1 MEFLNTTIGKYKL
14 TRLIG
19 EGGMASVY
27 EGVHIKLRSKAAIKV
42 LNPILARNEQLKQR
56 FENEAVFMAS
66 LNHPNITRVIDFE
79 EQDGKFAII
88 MELLEGSN
96 LEQYVI
102 KKHFLQAEEV
112 KLIFTQVLS
121 ALNYAHSKGIVH
133 RDIKPANIF
142 IDDAFLVKVMDF
154 GIAKNFGTGLDMTQ
168 TGAQMGTPTYMS
180 PEQVKGDKSIDHR
193 SDIYSLGSTLYFLL
207 KGSPPFQ
214 SIENSSYEIFTKI
227 VNEPIPLTGNQV
239 FDQIIQKATLKDRN
253 NRYQE
258 IKYFQEDISKI
269 QTTNQ
274 LKNKSEGIPPKVRVE
289 SSTLFEIKKTSTQLT
304 TLENLEVYHKDI
316 GSMSWFEG
324 IKACNNLGSGW
335 RLPNL
340 NELRILFDNKDQIG
354 GFSEVEYYWCTEENI
369 LNATVKYFYTGYEC
383 FRIKQNYFKVRPVR
397 TKE

>member
-207 KGSPPFQ
+207 KGYPPYQ

>member
-14 TRLIG
+14 IRLIG

-27 EGVHIKLRSKAAIKV
+27 EGIHLKLGSKAAIKF
-42 LNPILARNEQLKQR
+42 LNPILARNKQLIQR

-66 LNHPNITRVIDFE
+66 LNHPNITRLIDIE
-79 EQDGKFAII
+79 EQDGILAIV

-96 LEQYVI
+96 LEHYVI
-102 KKHFLQAEEV
+102 QKKFLQIEEV

-142 IDDAFLVKVMDF
+142 IDDAFLVKIMDF
-154 GIAKNFGTGLDMTQ
+154 GIAKNFGTGIDMTQ
-168 TGAQMGTPTYMS
+168 TGAQMGTPSYMS

-193 SDIYSLGSTLYFLL
+193 SDIYSLGSMLYFLL
-207 KGSPPFQ
+207 KGYPPYQ
-214 SIENSSYEIFTKI
+214 SDENSSYEIFTKI

-253 NRYQE
+253 KRYQE
-258 IKYFQEDISKI
+258 IKYLQNDVSQI
-269 QTTNQ
+269 QTPYSINSFVQKKSINFNSAYGLLSLEKDDSNQ
-274 LKNKSEGIPPKVRVE
+274 FTRIGN
-289 SSTLFEIKKTSTQLT
+289 FEI
-304 TLENLEVYHKDI
+304 YFKDI

-324 IKACNNLGSGW
+324 NQACSNIGNGW
-335 RLPNL
+335 RLPSL
-340 NELRILFDNKDQIG
+340 NELRIMFENKDRIG
-354 GFSEVEYYWCTEENI
+354 GFSEVEYYWSSEENT
-369 LNATVKYFYTGYEC
+369 LKANVVYFETGFEC
-383 FRIKQNYFKVRPVR
+383 LRIKQNHIKVRPVR

>member
-1 MEFLNTTIGKYKL
+1 
-14 TRLIG
+14 
-19 EGGMASVY
+19 
-27 EGVHIKLRSKAAIKV
+27 
-42 LNPILARNEQLKQR
+42 
-56 FENEAVFMAS
+56 
-66 LNHPNITRVIDFE
+66 
-79 EQDGKFAII
+79 
-88 MELLEGSN
+88 
-96 LEQYVI
+96 
-102 KKHFLQAEEV
+102 
-112 KLIFTQVLS
+112 
-121 ALNYAHSKGIVH
+121 
-133 RDIKPANIF
+133 
-142 IDDAFLVKVMDF
+142 MDF

-207 KGSPPFQ
+207 KGYPPYQ

-304 TLENLEVYHKDI
+304 TLENLQVYHKDI

>member
-1 MEFLNTTIGKYKL
+1 MEFLNQTIGKYKL

-27 EGVHIKLRSKAAIKV
+27 EGIHVKLGSKAAIKV
-42 LNPILARNEQLKQR
+42 LNPILARNEQLIQR

-66 LNHPNITRVIDFE
+66 LNHPNITRVIDIE
-79 EQDGKFAII
+79 EQDGVLAIV

-96 LEQYVI
+96 LEQYVTN
-102 KKHFLQAEEV
+102 KHFLQAEEV

-142 IDDAFLVKVMDF
+142 KDDAFLVKVMDF
-154 GIAKNFGTGLDMTQ
+154 GIAKNFGTGIDMTQ
-168 TGAQMGTPTYMS
+168 TGAQMGTPSYMS

-193 SDIYSLGSTLYFLL
+193 SDIYSLGSMLYFLL
-207 KGSPPFQ
+207 KGFPPYQ
-214 SIENSSYEIFTKI
+214 SNENSSYEIFTKI

-253 NRYQE
+253 KRYQE
-258 IKYFQEDISKI
+258 IKYLQKDISQI
-269 QTTNQ
+269 QTPNSTNSFD
-274 LKNKSEGIPPKVRVE
+274 KKKSLSFNSGYGFLSVE
-289 SSTLFEIKKTSTQLT
+289 KDTSSQLT
-304 TLENLEVYHKDI
+304 TIGNFEIYFKDI

-324 IKACNNLGSGW
+324 NKACSKIGNGW
-335 RLPNL
+335 RLPSL
-340 NELRILFDNKDQIG
+340 NELRIMFENKDRIG
-354 GFSEVEYYWCTEENI
+354 GFSEVEYYWSTEENTI
-369 LNATVKYFYTGYEC
+369 KANVIYFSTGFEC
-383 FRIKQNYFKVRPVR
+383 LRIKQNHIKVRPVR

>member
-121 ALNYAHSKGIVH
+121 ALNYAH
-133 RDIKPANIF
+133 
-142 IDDAFLVKVMDF
+142 
-154 GIAKNFGTGLDMTQ
+154 
-168 TGAQMGTPTYMS
+168 
-180 PEQVKGDKSIDHR
+180 
-193 SDIYSLGSTLYFLL
+193 
-207 KGSPPFQ
+207 
-214 SIENSSYEIFTKI
+214 
-227 VNEPIPLTGNQV
+227 
-239 FDQIIQKATLKDRN
+239 
-253 NRYQE
+253 
-258 IKYFQEDISKI
+258 
-269 QTTNQ
+269 
-274 LKNKSEGIPPKVRVE
+274 
-289 SSTLFEIKKTSTQLT
+289 
-304 TLENLEVYHKDI
+304 
-316 GSMSWFEG
+316 
-324 IKACNNLGSGW
+324 
-335 RLPNL
+335 
-340 NELRILFDNKDQIG
+340 
-354 GFSEVEYYWCTEENI
+354 
-369 LNATVKYFYTGYEC
+369 
-383 FRIKQNYFKVRPVR
+383 
-397 TKE
+397 

>member
-207 KGSPPFQ
+207 KGYPPYQ

-304 TLENLEVYHKDI
+304 TLENLQVYHKDI